1 MRGFLYLKFSIFFMY
16 KFLLTPFFLLFYV
29 QEKVHTVK
37 CEISTSFGSFV
48 VELFPHNAPLTSA
61 NFLKYVD
68 AKLYDSTDF
77 FRVQNLQNQNDRP
90 IKIEVIQGGSVDSL
104 KNFSPVNHESTAI
117 SGLLHKDGTLSMARG
132 DTGTATS
139 SFFICINDQPELDFG
154 GKRNPDG
161 QGFAAFGK
169 VVEGMDVVRNIY
181 KQPFNGQMFNPK
193 IIIYSVR
200 RK

>member
-1 MRGFLYLKFSIFFMY
+1 MKY
-16 KFLLTPFFLLFYV
+16 FLLTPFLFLFLLPV
-29 QEKVHTVK
+29 KKHTVK
-37 CEISTSFGSFV
+37 CEIKTSLGDFV
-48 VELFPHNAPLTSA
+48 VELIPDNAPLTCD

-68 AKLYDSTDF
+68 AGLYDNTDF

-90 IKIEVIQGGSVDSL
+90 VKIEVIQGGKVDSL
-104 KNFSPVNHESTAI
+104 KSFPPIHHENTSVTK
-117 SGLLHKDGTLSMARG
+117 LLHKDGVISMARG

-139 SFFICINDQPELDFG
+139 SFFICIHDQPELDFG

-181 KQPFNGQMFNPK
+181 KQPFNGQLFDPK
-193 IIIYSVR
+193 IIIYSIR
-200 RK
+200 RKS

>member
-1 MRGFLYLKFSIFFMY
+1 MK
-16 KFLLTPFFLLFYV
+16 KFLLTPFFFLFFIPA
-29 QEKVHTVK
+29 KFHNVK
-37 CEISTSFGSFV
+37 CEIKTSLGSFV
-48 VELFPHNAPLTSA
+48 VELMPHNAPVTCA

-68 AKLYDSTDF
+68 AGLYDNTDF
-77 FRVQNLQNQNDRP
+77 FRVQNLKNQDNRP
-90 IKIEVIQGGSVDSL
+90 IKIEVIQGGTVDSL
-104 KNFSPVNHESTAI
+104 KRFPPINHENTSVTK
-117 SGLLHKDGTLSMARG
+117 LLHKDGTLSMARG

-181 KQPFNGQMFNPK
+181 KQPFNGQLFTPK

-200 RK
+200 RKS

>member
-1 MRGFLYLKFSIFFMY
+1 MKY
-16 KFLLTPFFLLFYV
+16 FLLTPFLFLFLLPG
-29 QEKVHTVK
+29 KKHTVK
-37 CEISTSFGSFV
+37 CEIKTSLGNFV
-48 VELFPHNAPLTSA
+48 VELMPHNAPLTCD
-61 NFLKYVD
+61 NFLKYAD
-68 AKLYDSTDF
+68 AGLYDNTDF

-90 IKIEVIQGGSVDSL
+90 VKIEVIQGGIVDSL
-104 KNFSPVNHESTAI
+104 KEFPPIKHENSAK
-117 SGLLHKDGTLSMARG
+117 SGLLHKDGVISMARG

-181 KQPFNGQMFNPK
+181 KQPFNGQFFTPK
-193 IIIYSVR
+193 ILIYSIR
-200 RK
+200 RKS